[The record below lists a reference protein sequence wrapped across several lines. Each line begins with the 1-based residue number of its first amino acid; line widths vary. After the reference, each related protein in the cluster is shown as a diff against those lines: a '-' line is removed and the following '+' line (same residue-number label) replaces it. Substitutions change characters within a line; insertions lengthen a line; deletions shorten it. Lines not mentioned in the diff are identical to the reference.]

1 MLIRIQCCGL
11 AVMLVLMYF
20 YKSQKKLKLGTGR
33 AYWQMF
39 CTTFVSIALDI
50 VSCMAIV
57 NMSVLPKI
65 VVGIIC
71 KTYLVSLMTM
81 AVFMLSYVCTELFPV
96 RAELIRTMK
105 LYFIVATICY
115 ALIYAAPISFF
126 YDAEKQHLYTYGPS
140 VLTTYAFAFMALL
153 LTVWRLTT
161 AWKKMSKSRRDA
173 VLIGILIIFTAVA
186 VQFFNNSL
194 LLVSFASSISMVVS
208 FIKLENPGYNIDTRT
223 GLFNQNAFNLYAT
236 QLYKNQN
243 DFAII
248 DIIYDPNV
256 GTATKVDETLIEV
269 MNYLSTLPNVLAFK
283 SIGSEVF
290 ILTEDSAGSEVLL
303 EKLRRRFAE
312 GWGRDHDV
320 VVNPYWIYVPDPYIV
335 KTVLELV
342 NLLRYVRINS
352 TELSETHL
360 ATVDEALAAKL
371 GEEKEM
377 SELIISALNDDRVEV
392 YYQPIYSTKERI
404 FTAAEAL
411 VRIRGEDGNI
421 IPPGRFVKVAESN
434 GLILKLGEAVF
445 RKVCEFIRDNDLRSI
460 GLRYI
465 EVNLSVIQC
474 GCENLADDFIRI
486 MEQYNIS
493 SDMVNFE
500 ITESASLD
508 TKSVML
514 QNMHKLLDFGVNFSL
529 DDFGTG
535 QSNLNYII
543 DMPVEIVKFDR
554 EMTNAYFENSKAKYI
569 MDAAMDMI
577 HGMDLDI
584 VSEGVETKEQLQI
597 IEQLNISYV
606 QGFYFSKPLPAREFV
621 SFISERNLQ

>member
-20 YKSQKKLKLGTGR
+20 YKSQKKLKLRTGR

-39 CTTFVSIALDI
+39 CATFVSIALDI
-50 VSCMAIV
+50 VSCMAII
-57 NMSVLPKI
+57 NMPVLPRI
-65 VVGIIC
+65 VVEIAC
-71 KTYLVSLMTM
+71 KSYLVSLMTM
-81 AVFMLSYVCTELFPV
+81 AVFMLNYVCTELFPV
-96 RAELIRTMK
+96 KTELLRVMK
-105 LYFIVATICY
+105 LYFIAGTVCY
-115 ALIYAAPISFF
+115 ALIYAAPISIF
-126 YDAEKQHLYTYGPS
+126 YDAEKQQLYTYGPS
-140 VLTTYAFAFMALL
+140 VLTTYAFAFIALV

-161 AWKKMSKSRRDA
+161 AWKKMSKNRRDA
-173 VLIGILIIFTAVA
+173 VLIGILIISSAVV
-186 VQFFNNSL
+186 VQFINNSL
-194 LLVSFASSISMVVS
+194 LLVGFASSISMIVS
-208 FIKLENPGYNIDTRT
+208 FIKLENPGYNLDTRT

-236 QLYKNQN
+236 QLYKNKS

-248 DIIYDPNV
+248 DIIYDSNT
-256 GTATKVDETLIEV
+256 GAAAKVDETLIEV

-290 ILTEDSAGSEVLL
+290 ILTEDSGSSEILL
-303 EKLRRRFAE
+303 ETMRRRFAE
-312 GWGRDHDV
+312 GWGGDHDV

-335 KTVLELV
+335 KNTYELV
-342 NLLRYVRINS
+342 NLLRYVRVNS

-371 GEEKEM
+371 GEEKEI

-434 GLILKLGEAVF
+434 GLILKLGETVF

-474 GCENLADDFIRI
+474 GCEDLADDFIRI

-493 SDMVNFE
+493 SDMINFE

-514 QNMHKLLDFGVNFSL
+514 RNMHKLLDFGVNFSL

-597 IEQLNISYV
+597 MEQLNISYV
-606 QGFYFSKPLPAREFV
+606 QGFYFSKPLPAREFL

>member
-50 VSCMAIV
+50 VSCMAII

-81 AVFMLSYVCTELFPV
+81 AVFMLSYVCSDLFPV
-96 RAELIRTMK
+96 KAEFIRVMK
-105 LYFIVATICY
+105 LYFIAGTICY
-115 ALIYAAPISFF
+115 VLIYAAPISFF
-126 YDAEKQHLYTYGPS
+126 YDAEKQQLYTYGPS
-140 VLTTYAFAFMALL
+140 VLTTYAFAFVAIS
-153 LTVWRLTT
+153 LTVWRLITS
-161 AWKKMSKSRRDA
+161 WKKMSKSRRDA
-173 VLIGILIIFTAVA
+173 VLIGILIIFSAV
-186 VQFFNNSL
+186 VIQFINNSI
-194 LLVSFASSISMVVS
+194 LLVGFASSISMVVS

-236 QLYKNQN
+236 QLYENKN

-248 DIIYDPNV
+248 DIVYDSSVSTNI
-256 GTATKVDETLIEV
+256 KVDETLIEV

-290 ILTEDSAGSEVLL
+290 ILTEDIDSSEMLL
-303 EKLRRRFAE
+303 EKMRRRFAE

-320 VVNPYWIYVPDPYIV
+320 IVKPYWIYVPDPHIA
-335 KTVLELV
+335 KNTFELV
-342 NLLRYVRINS
+342 SLLRYVRQNS

-360 ATVDEALAAKL
+360 AVVDEALAAKL
-371 GEEKEM
+371 SEEKEI
-377 SELIISALNDDRVEV
+377 SKLIISALNDDRVEV

-421 IPPGRFVKVAESN
+421 IPPGRFVKIAESN
-434 GLILKLGEAVF
+434 GLILKLGETVF
-445 RKVCEFIRDNDLRSI
+445 RKVCEFIHNNDLRSI

-474 GCENLADDFIRI
+474 GCENLADDYIRI
-486 MEQYNIS
+486 MEQYDIS
-493 SDMVNFE
+493 SDMINFE

-514 QNMHKLLDFGVNFSL
+514 QNMQKLLDFGVNFSL

-606 QGFYFSKPLPAREFV
+606 QGFYFSKPLPAREFL